1 MLKSDTAFSSLL
13 KEGYRHY
20 QGQYEV
26 TVNNIEACKSI
37 SEITKT
43 SYGPQGMQ
51 KLIVNHIDKLF
62 VSNDASTILKEIN
75 VNHPAANLVNMS
87 AQV

>member
-1 MLKSDTAFSSLL
+1 M
-13 KEGYRHY
+13 
-20 QGQYEV
+20 
-26 TVNNIEACKSI
+26 NNIQACKAI

-51 KLIVNHIDKLF
+51 KLVVNHIDKLF

-75 VNHPAANLVNMS
+75 VHHPAANLINMG